1 VPKQSKEEQKMKK
14 LIVISFLTLIVM
26 FPSVV
31 FAGSVTAT
39 PVTANFDV
47 SLSTSISPSGT
58 ANITYADGKW
68 TVTLNMKGLLK
79 NHSDYVFQFS
89 LYDQLIKYYDF
100 NLAKTDSK
108 GNLVQTFTVSGV
120 DAKLP
125 DPVGYNIVRII
136 DKCGKSGGQHISSVD
151 QSTVDPNLTYRKR
164 GTIVIRAR
172 EDGIGG
178 SLIFN

>member
-1 VPKQSKEEQKMKK
+1 MKK
-14 LIVISFLTLIVM
+14 LVVISFLTLIIM
-26 FPSVV
+26 FPSAV
-31 FAGSVTAT
+31 FAGPVTAT
-39 PVTANFDV
+39 PVTANFVV

-68 TVTLNMKGLLK
+68 TVNLNMKGLLA

-108 GNLVQTFTVSGV
+108 GNLVQNFTVSGV
-120 DAKLP
+120 DIPLK
-125 DPVGYNIVRII
+125 DGYNIVRII
-136 DKCGKSGGQHISSVD
+136 DKCGKSRGQRISSVD
-151 QSTVDPNLTYRKR
+151 QSTVDPNLSYRKK

-178 SLIFN
+178 SLIFP